1 MMEVAGTT
9 MNAAELALLTATLDE
24 LAHAH
29 DGAELTKALDDF
41 GFPEVLATSP
51 REAVSSLFTA
61 MGQAGTTSAALQDV
75 LIASLTTLSSTDSSS
90 TDPNPSPTNPS
101 STNPNPLNPNLTH
114 FNPTSHTS
122 HTTSSTTNQHIANAG
137 VSLLRADDDKA
148 LSIVLPPVGAETAGR
163 VDADTVTLRGLVL
176 GRRANVGPF
185 VVPAA
190 SADGIIWVRL
200 SGDLRADRLAIRPVA
215 GLDPALMMIEVT
227 AAGHPDVVLAGPAA
241 DDAWRA
247 VVAAGRRA
255 LAYQIVGTV
264 TAMLD
269 LAVAHARDRVQFGQ
283 PIGAFQAVRHRL
295 ADAYV
300 AREGAAAA
308 LDICWETDDAQLAAM
323 LAKSLAGRAA
333 RIAATQCQQVLAG
346 IGFTAEHPFHRYLAR
361 ALVLDKLL
369 GSASDLPAQI
379 GARLAAAGTLPRLAD
394 L

>member
-1 MMEVAGTT
+1 MGTAPEPQAGRGGKRGQR
-9 MNAAELALLTATLDE
+9 MDAVGSEMDAEGLALLTATLDQ
-24 LAHAH
+24 LARAH

-51 REAVSSLFTA
+51 REAASSLFTA
-61 MGQAGTTSAALQDV
+61 MGQAGTTSAAFQDV
-75 LIASLTTLSSTDSSS
+75 LIGNASGRLLGPD
-90 TDPNPSPTNPS
+90 
-101 STNPNPLNPNLTH
+101 
-114 FNPTSHTS
+114 
-122 HTTSSTTNQHIANAG
+122 AG
-137 VSLLRADDDKA
+137 EAQ
-148 LSIVLPPVGAETAGR
+148 SIVLPPVGAATAGR
-163 VDADTVTLRGLVL
+163 VDAGSITLRGLIL
-176 GRRANVGPF
+176 GQRTNVGPLL
-185 VVPAA
+185 VPAD
-190 SADGIIWVRL
+190 SADGVVWVRL
-200 SGDLRADRLAIRPVA
+200 PADLPAERLAIRSVA
-215 GLDPALMMIEVT
+215 GLDPALMMAEVT
-227 AAGHPDVVLAGPAA
+227 ATGPADVVLGGPAA
-241 DDAWRA
+241 DQAWRA

-255 LAYQIVGTV
+255 LAYQIVGAV

-269 LAVAHARDRVQFGQ
+269 LAVTHARDRVQFGQ

-308 LDICWETDDAQLAAM
+308 LDICWEADDEELAAM

-361 ALVLDKLL
+361 ALVLDQLL
-369 GSASDLPAQI
+369 GSATDLPAQI

>member
-1 MMEVAGTT
+1 MDM
-9 MNAAELALLTATLDE
+9 AASEMDAEELALLAAALDE

-61 MGQAGTTSAALQDV
+61 MGQAGATSAALQDV
-75 LIASLTTLSSTDSSS
+75 LITTLAT
-90 TDPNPSPTNPS
+90 PEAAPS
-101 STNPNPLNPNLTH
+101 
-114 FNPTSHTS
+114 
-122 HTTSSTTNQHIANAG
+122 
-137 VSLLRADDDKA
+137 V
-148 LSIVLPPVGAETAGR
+148 VLPPVGAATAGR
-163 VDADTVTLRGLVL
+163 VDAGGVTLRGLVL
-176 GRRANVGPF
+176 GQRTNVGPF
-185 VVPAA
+185 LVPAD
-190 SADGIIWVRL
+190 SADGIVWVRL
-200 SGDLRADRLAIRPVA
+200 AGDPGGPSSEQLAIRSIA
-215 GLDPALMMIEVT
+215 GLDPTLLMLEVT
-227 AAGHPDVVLAGPAA
+227 ATGPADVVLAGPAA
-241 DDAWRA
+241 EQAWRA

-255 LAYQIVGTV
+255 LAYQIVGAV

-300 AREGAAAA
+300 AREGALAA
-308 LDICWETDDAQLAAM
+308 LDICWETDDEELAAM

-361 ALVLDKLL
+361 ALVLDQLL
-369 GSASDLPAQI
+369 GSATDLPAQI
-379 GARLAAAGTLPRLAD
+379 GARLASAGTLPRLAD

>member
-1 MMEVAGTT
+1 MDTAGSE
-9 MNAAELALLTATLDE
+9 MDAGELALLTATLDE
-24 LAHAH
+24 LARAH

-41 GFPEVLATSP
+41 GFPEVLAASP

-75 LIASLTTLSSTDSSS
+75 LIASLTTTNLGT
-90 TDPNPSPTNPS
+90 TTSPTA
-101 STNPNPLNPNLTH
+101 TNL
-114 FNPTSHTS
+114 NPTSA
-122 HTTSSTTNQHIANAG
+122 TNRRIANAG
-137 VSLLRADDDKA
+137 ASLLGADEA
-148 LSIVLPPVGAETAGR
+148 VVSIVLPPVGAATAGR
-163 VDADTVTLRGLVL
+163 LEAGSATLRGLVL
-176 GRRANVGPF
+176 GQRANAGPF
-185 VVPAA
+185 LVPAD
-190 SADGIIWVRL
+190 SADGIVWVRL
-200 SGDLRADRLAIRPVA
+200 SGEPAAGQLAIRSVA
-215 GLDPALMMIEVT
+215 GLDPALMMAEVT
-227 AAGHPDVVLAGPAA
+227 ATGPADVVLVGPAA
-241 DDAWRA
+241 DEAWRA

-255 LAYQIVGTV
+255 LAYQIVGAV
-264 TAMLD
+264 SAMLD
-269 LAVAHARDRVQFGQ
+269 LAVAHARVRVQFDQ

-300 AREGAAAA
+300 AREGAAGA
-308 LDICWETDDAQLAAM
+308 LDICWEADDEELAAM

-379 GARLAAAGTLPRLAD
+379 GARLAATGTIPRLAD

>member
-1 MMEVAGTT
+1 VIVTGSELDAE
-9 MNAAELALLTATLDE
+9 ELALLTATLDE
-24 LAHAH
+24 LARAH

-41 GFPEVLATSP
+41 CFPEVLAASP

-75 LIASLTTLSSTDSSS
+75 LIASLTTTNLAATTS
-90 TDPNPSPTNPS
+90 PNPTNP
-101 STNPNPLNPNLTH
+101 TKPTPNNL
-114 FNPTSHTS
+114 NPTS
-122 HTTSSTTNQHIANAG
+122 TTNRHTANARA
-137 VSLLRADDDKA
+137 SLLGADDA
-148 LSIVLPPVGAETAGR
+148 VVSIVLPPVGAATAGR
-163 VDADTVTLRGLVL
+163 VEAGSATLRGLVL
-176 GRRANVGPF
+176 GQRANAGPF
-185 VVPAA
+185 LVPAD
-190 SADGIIWVRL
+190 SADGIVWVRL
-200 SGDLRADRLAIRPVA
+200 SGELAAEQLAIRSVA
-215 GLDPALMMIEVT
+215 GLDPALLMAEVT
-227 AAGHPDVVLAGPAA
+227 ATGPADVVLVGPAA
-241 DDAWRA
+241 DEAWRA
-247 VVAAGRRA
+247 VVSAGRRA
-255 LAYQIVGTV
+255 LAYQIVGAV
-264 TAMLD
+264 SAMLD

-300 AREGAAAA
+300 AREGAAGG
-308 LDICWETDDAQLAAM
+308 LDICWEADDEELAAM

-379 GARLAAAGTLPRLAD
+379 GARLAAAGALPRLAD